1 MTDKGENTMNQ
12 PDFQLKEMNFSG
24 VSQFYRS
31 TPARAYV
38 VEVGLSSSVRG
49 DILQEAVN
57 ATLRRMPYFSDA
69 LTERNGDFYYAVNP
83 LPFEVA
89 ETQTLRR
96 VGGAETNWHC
106 VDVTYWN
113 DTAWFSMFHG
123 FCDGLGLN
131 LFIEATLYNYFCIR
145 DGKQYAVEGVRTP
158 DSPVLPEEEKDAF
171 AQAHDLPEDF
181 TWNFFAEKFMHF
193 PEIDEK
199 PLDYMYGVPVK
210 VKEDEFMRFVKNNK
224 STPVAMLHVLMAG
237 AVQAVHPDNEQTV
250 GALVPASLRRH
261 LGAENTF
268 KNCSGALRL
277 PYRMEE
283 MRGLSFEEQAQRAR
297 ALLKQANVPEPARYI
312 ANQMGGAL
320 RKMSAAIPNFAG
332 RLPYL
337 DFQKNSTNDTYMIDY
352 VGGLKAGEYGRE
364 IVRTK
369 YMATNIDRNFSTVT
383 LYISATG
390 GCFHFEIVR
399 AFESGVYVDAFLEQL
414 SRHGIAYV
422 REPESR
428 YVTPENG
435 LITDLGLL

>member
-1 MTDKGENTMNQ
+1 
-12 PDFQLKEMNFSG
+12 MNFSG

-38 VEVGLSSSVRG
+38 VEVGLSSSIRG

-113 DTAWFSMFHG
+113 DTVWFSMFHG

-158 DSPVLPEEEKDAF
+158 DSPILPEEEKDAF
-171 AQAHDLPEDF
+171 AQAHDLPEDY

-210 VKEDEFMRFVKNNK
+210 VKEDEFMRFVKTFAMSSQGCMLGVLA
-224 STPVAMLHVLMAG
+224 STTMRSALKPSFTSPQSSLPCERA
-237 AVQAVHPDNEQTV
+237 P
-250 GALVPASLRRH
+250 ALV
-261 LGAENTF
+261 
-268 KNCSGALRL
+268 
-277 PYRMEE
+277 
-283 MRGLSFEEQAQRAR
+283 
-297 ALLKQANVPEPARYI
+297 ALL
-312 ANQMGGAL
+312 
-320 RKMSAAIPNFAG
+320 
-332 RLPYL
+332 
-337 DFQKNSTNDTYMIDY
+337 ST
-352 VGGLKAGEYGRE
+352 
-364 IVRTK
+364 
-369 YMATNIDRNFSTVT
+369 
-383 LYISATG
+383 
-390 GCFHFEIVR
+390 C
-399 AFESGVYVDAFLEQL
+399 
-414 SRHGIAYV
+414 
-422 REPESR
+422 
-428 YVTPENG
+428 
-435 LITDLGLL
+435 